1 MCARHY
7 FEYFTCINSFNPP
20 NNPMDMVA
28 ATYSQILQKENNRV
42 GKKVENDKTNG
53 KNITMDNLNKE

>member
-7 FEYFTCINSFNPP
+7 FESFTCINSFNPP

-28 ATYSQILQKENNRV
+28 ASYSQIVQKENNRV
-42 GKKVENDKTNG
+42 REEKGRITKQMGK
-53 KNITMDNLNKE
+53 ILQ